1 MLLKSFNVLESFGSN
16 AEILLNLFLKEKS
29 IEEKNRDDLMLD
41 SNCFWKLKLFR
52 ILTESVSELQNH

>member
-41 SNCFWKLKLFR
+41 SNFFWKLKLFR

>member
-41 SNCFWKLKLFR
+41 SNFF
-52 ILTESVSELQNH
+52 